1 MILPRTPFPPSHRF
15 PMSIGLVHEIALQDA
30 ARNFNE
36 MLARRGEPPP
46 LPHHLIP
53 EWEWQWQNVRTA
65 LSRFEAVFQRRYE
78 VWRRKGYYWL
88 EKRERELWREYD
100 RRMRLSADATEPAES
115 ARDIQRWFN
124 AEHDAIE
131 RERRQREAENVRRG
145 SQRLRE
151 RWAREQARRAKT
163 REARWTRWMRDCAAA
178 VRRGL
183 ETPPA
188 PGQRC
193 RTGAPIRRLCRSS
206 VNPAPSPEA
215 LAEAFAAARGRG
227 RVEEKLRCGSML
239 LDLEAS
245 VDSSLVRT
253 ATGEIVGR
261 KPGLRGWLG
270 DHLPLLL
277 NHYASLMQYRRMAQA
292 FREAHGQRDPYPAS
306 VLLSDEAPRLFPP
319 QQRARLAAARADAKA
334 LLASAA
340 GRTMKDLRQALARRE
355 WRRTG

>member
-1 MILPRTPFPPSHRF
+1 MA
-15 PMSIGLVHEIALQDA
+15 IGLAHDMRLHDV

-53 EWEWQWQNVRTA
+53 EWEWQWQNVCSA
-65 LSRFEAVFQRRYE
+65 LARFEAVFQRRYE

-100 RRMRLSADATEPAES
+100 RRMRLSADATEPTES

-124 AEHDAIE
+124 AERGAIE

-151 RWAREQARRAKT
+151 RWAREQARRAKA
-163 REARWTRWMRDCAAA
+163 RQNRWARWARDCVAA

-183 ETPPA
+183 ETPSA
-188 PGQRC
+188 PGQRR

-206 VNPAPSPEA
+206 VNPPPELA
-215 LAEAFAAARGRG
+215 VLAEAFAAARGRG
-227 RVEEKLRCGSML
+227 RVEEKLRCGSLL

-292 FREAHGQRDPYPAS
+292 FREAHGLRDPYPAS

-319 QQRARLAAARADAKA
+319 QQRARLVAARAEAKA

>member
-1 MILPRTPFPPSHRF
+1 
-15 PMSIGLVHEIALQDA
+15 MSTGLFHDIALQDG

-53 EWEWQWQNVRTA
+53 EWEWQWQNLRLA

-100 RRMRLSADATEPAES
+100 RRMRASANEPES
-115 ARDIQRWFN
+115 VKIGRDIQRWFD
-124 AEHDAIE
+124 AERDSIE
-131 RERRQREAENVRRG
+131 RERRQQEAENIRRG
-145 SQRLRE
+145 SQRFRE
-151 RWAREQARRAKT
+151 RWAREQARRAKA
-163 REARWTRWMRDCAAA
+163 REARWTRWMRDCAVA
-178 VRRGL
+178 VHRGL
-183 ETPPA
+183 GTPPA
-188 PGQRC
+188 PGQRL
-193 RTGAPIRRLCRSS
+193 RTGAPIRRLCTSS
-206 VNPAPSPEA
+206 VNPPPEPAA

-227 RVEEKLRCGSML
+227 RVEEKLRCGALL

-270 DHLPLLL
+270 DHLPILL

-292 FREAHGQRDPYPAS
+292 FRETHGLRDPYPAS
-306 VLLSDEAPRLFPP
+306 VLLSDDAPRLFPP
-319 QQRARLAAARADAKA
+319 PQRARLAAARADAKA

>member
-1 MILPRTPFPPSHRF
+1 MP
-15 PMSIGLVHEIALQDA
+15 IGLAHDMRLHDV

-53 EWEWQWQNVRTA
+53 EWEWQWNNLRFA
-65 LSRFEAVFQRRYE
+65 LDRFAAVFQRRYD

-88 EKRERELWREYD
+88 ERRERELWREYI
-100 RRMRLSADATEPAES
+100 RRMHALSDSSGSVADSRAIQKWFDDERS
-115 ARDIQRWFN
+115 AI
-124 AEHDAIE
+124 A
-131 RERRQREAENVRRG
+131 RERRQHAAEHARRG
-145 SQRLRE
+145 RRRFHE
-151 RWAREQARRAKT
+151 RWVRAQARRSKE
-163 REARWTRWMRDCAAA
+163 REARWTRWARDCAAA

-188 PGQRC
+188 PGQRR
-193 RTGAPIRRLCRSS
+193 RTGAPIRRLCQSS
-206 VNPAPSPEA
+206 VNPPPEPAA
-215 LAEAFAAARGRG
+215 LAEAFEAARGRG
-227 RVEEKLRCGSML
+227 RVEEKLRCGSLL

-253 ATGEIVGR
+253 ATGEIIGR

-270 DHLPLLL
+270 DHLPRLL

-292 FREAHGQRDPYPAS
+292 FREAHGLRDPYPAS
-306 VLLSDEAPRLFPP
+306 VLLSDDAPRIFPP
-319 QQRARLAAARADAKA
+319 LLWARLTAARAEAKA

-340 GRTMKDLRQALARRE
+340 GRTMKDLRQALSRRE